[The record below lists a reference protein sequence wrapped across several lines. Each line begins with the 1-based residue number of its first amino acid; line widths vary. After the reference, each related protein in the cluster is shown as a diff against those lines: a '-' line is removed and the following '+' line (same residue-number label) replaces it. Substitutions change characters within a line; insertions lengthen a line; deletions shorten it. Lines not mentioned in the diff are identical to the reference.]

1 MSMDTMYKLT
11 KQIDA
16 LTYNSR
22 AVLNALV
29 RSCVAAGSS
38 NGYTVRRY
46 GVDLTLDRTDIFR
59 LYDFYQSW
67 ANGTYGYD
75 PYTSDPTE
83 FDDIVAKCDAKWKG
97 DDQLVT
103 RAIVTHSKIMYLV
116 ATNKDQDGT
125 DFWLGLIR
133 DSSSPKLIT
142 NSAPIPLNLRTPLY
156 DADLSTKSFSQYETY
171 LFPSG
176 YNKIAITGMPG
187 DAEDHVGGGKSWLWD
202 IDESLDVTA
211 PRITLGY
218 HSNPQRRIENYRNTR
233 YSMSYGYDTYA
244 LGERSVALGGMYGIA
259 MGENSATVGGFRPF
273 AIGAHSMV
281 TSGYVSTA
289 VGPSSLAANF
299 MVHSVAPYSFAA
311 NSETVTG
318 DYTYRFTV
326 EEPSSRTLTFT
337 DCEAIKDTTTG
348 VCLTTD
354 SSTSVIEGDGRNTV
368 RIYYSELVADG
379 LWDINIAKGD
389 RVIVYSQTRKEDG
402 RTYKPTEPE
411 GYAYNPLY
419 FTVSNVTRSNG
430 DFLVQL
436 DGTLPKGESINSTW
450 MNGGFISKYSAE
462 MRDINYAGVLLQPRT
477 VRPGE
482 SSTALNY
489 HTYAGGINQTVVG
502 QMNRGD
508 HDAKFVVGIGSSY
521 VGANAFRRNGLVVA
535 QGYSY
540 MQTADKSATIGISN
554 YGDTQYRDYDAN
566 FVANGA
572 WMMHNG
578 NSDYTGYARVNDS
591 RTEIGLYKSGTE
603 IQDSQLTFVRAGS
616 SYLSANY
623 DVTTCLES
631 RAGTM
636 VICAGSYIGARHS
649 YDVLLQQGPLRQ
661 TAGNKGVAIY
671 SEHGLEL
678 RNTDENYNMSFENS
692 GYISAKFKGLDLKG
706 NTWAAL
712 PTTDDARSFWVYHNA
727 NNSYRNP
734 YSTPGHCVDYPNT
747 IARSGFFYGQNN
759 WNPGTT
765 PMHDRINLPAKV
777 KGSWEVHQGRG
788 FHIINSAVSYIN
800 GANQSGFD
808 ISCLILPGQV
818 QSDEIV
824 NPPHPKF
831 INSFIYGTGNNGVM
845 PAETYVTEELAYLSD
860 LDKVKTSSY
869 IAAINVNTVEKVFY
883 RQLANSSGR
892 FDSPRLNTA
901 SFSVGEMYSSDNA
914 PMYGYFC
921 HHESGKSQLTL
932 KPNDD
937 DITKGIPLL
946 LAPLDNNTGIVFN
959 RYGNIVACSM
969 RLWFKPK
976 IVLESNEYTEY
987 LVVVNRSPTELLG
1000 TRDSLILNGA
1010 GTEGVSMTCTISN
1023 TINADYELV
1032 DGTYNSGVM
1041 YQFLIRNPNKI
1052 SNMTVPITLM
1062 GVVG

>member
-97 DDQLVT
+97 DEQLVT
-103 RAIVTHSKIMYLV
+103 KAIVTHSKIMYLV
-116 ATNKDQDGT
+116 ATNKDQNGT

-133 DSSSPKLIT
+133 DASSPKLIT

-218 HSNPQRRIENYRNTR
+218 HSNPQRRIENYKNTQ

-244 LGERSVALGGMYGIA
+244 LGERSVALGGLYGIA

-281 TSGYVSTA
+281 ASGYVSTA
-289 VGPSSLAANF
+289 VGNSSLAANF

-389 RVIVYSQTRKEDG
+389 RVIVYSQTRKDG
-402 RTYKPTEPE
+402 NRTYKPTEPE

-419 FTVSNVTRSNG
+419 FTVANVTRSNG

-554 YGDTQYRDYDAN
+554 YGDTQYRDYDAA
-566 FVANGA
+566 FVSNGA
-572 WMMHNG
+572 WMMHSGNG
-578 NSDYTGYARVNDS
+578 DYTAYARINDA
-591 RTEIGLYKSGTE
+591 RTELGLYKAGGD
-603 IQDSQLTFVRAGS
+603 IQDSQLTFVRSGS

-636 VICAGSYIGARHS
+636 VISAGSYIGAQHT
-649 YDVLLQQGPLRQ
+649 YDVLLQQGPLRP
-661 TAGNKGVAIY
+661 AEGNKGIAIY
-671 SEHGLEL
+671 SEHGMEL
-678 RNTDENYNMSFENS
+678 RNTDESYTMSFENS
-692 GYISAKFKGLDLKG
+692 GYISAKFKGLSIKG

-712 PTTDDARSFWVYHNA
+712 PATDESRSFWVYHSPGND
-727 NNSYRNP
+727 YRNP
-734 YSTPGHCVDYPNT
+734 NNTPGHCVDYPNT
-747 IARSGFFYGQNN
+747 IAYSGFFYGQNN

-765 PMHDRINLPAKV
+765 PLHHRINLPSKV

-800 GANQSGFD
+800 SSNQPGFD

-818 QSDEIV
+818 QADELY

-831 INSFIYGTGNNGVM
+831 INSFIYGTGNGGVM
-845 PAETYVTEELAYLSD
+845 PVETCVTEELAYLSD
-860 LDKVKTSSY
+860 LDRVKTSSY
-869 IAAINVNTVEKVFY
+869 ISAIDVNHVERVFY
-883 RQLANSSGR
+883 RLLSNSDGK
-892 FDSPRLNTA
+892 FDLPRYDETTYR
-901 SFSVGEMYSSDNA
+901 VGEMYSSDTST
-914 PMYGYFC
+914 MTGYFGL
-921 HHESGKSQLTL
+921 HEAGTSQMTL
-932 KPNDD
+932 KPDD
-937 DITKGIPLL
+937 EDIPKGIPLI
-946 LAPLDNNTGIVFN
+946 LAPSDNNTGIVIN
-959 RYGNIVACSM
+959 RYGNLAACSL
-969 RLWFKPK
+969 RIWFKRK
-976 IVLESNEYTEY
+976 TVEFSNEYTEF
-987 LVVVNRSPTELLG
+987 VVVSNDSPTSALG
-1000 TRDSLILNGA
+1000 TQGSLVLSGA
-1010 GTEGVSMTCTISN
+1010 GSHGVSVTCTISN
-1023 TINADYELV
+1023 TINRDYDLAGQEYSS
-1032 DGTYNSGVM
+1032 DYM
-1041 YQFLIRNPNKI
+1041 YQFLIRNPDQI
-1052 SNMTVPITLM
+1052 SNIVVPITLT
-1062 GVVG
+1062 GVIS